1 MGRESTGGVPAFESI
16 LVAAC
21 AVALLVALHVIFAA
35 TPVERQMGIVQ
46 KIFYFHV
53 PGAYAMYLCFLTCA
67 VASGLYLAFR
77 RELHDAVAVA
87 GAEVGALFCVIVL
100 VTGPLWARKAWGV
113 YWTWDPRLTTT
124 LLAGM
129 IFFAYLVLRSLGESG
144 EVERRFAAGLA
155 VLGALNIPVIHFS
168 VGQWRGAHPTVI
180 SEKGGGIA
188 PEMVPALALGFVLF
202 TLLALLLIVMRVRAE
217 RLTQTLR
224 RVETDAA
231 ESGLLEESD
240 A

>member
-1 MGRESTGGVPAFESI
+1 VSI
-16 LVAAC
+16 LVASC
-21 AVALLVALHVIFAA
+21 AIALPTALYAIFVVA
-35 TPVERQMGIVQ
+35 PVELQMGIVQ
-46 KIFYFHV
+46 KVFYFHV
-53 PGAYAMYLCFLTCA
+53 PGAYAMYLSFLTCA
-67 VASGLYLAFR
+67 VSSGLYLAYR

-87 GAEVGALFCVIVL
+87 GAEVGALFCVMVL

-124 LLAGM
+124 LLTGM
-129 IFFAYLVLRSLGESG
+129 IFFAYLVLRSLGETG

-155 VLGALNIPVIHFS
+155 VLGALNIPVIHYS

-180 SEKGGGIA
+180 TGKGGGMA

-202 TLLALLLIVMRVRAE
+202 TLLAFLLILMRVRSERLNQRLRMVETEAAE
-217 RLTQTLR
+217 R
-224 RVETDAA
+224 
-231 ESGLLEESD
+231 GLLEESD